1 VKLIPTRFL
10 AGAAILALVA
20 GACSSTAASPT
31 PAAGTPVPG
40 TPAPNVTPAPTPTPA
55 PVTIEWWHI
64 TTGEPGKSIFQGIA
78 DAYVAAH
85 PNVKINITV
94 LENEAFKTKLAT
106 TQQSGTSPDL
116 FQSWGGGIMQAQA
129 DAGMLKDI
137 TADIASWKDTV
148 NPGALSIYAL
158 KDKAGVSHQYGVPW
172 DMGMIGVWY
181 NKALFTKA
189 GISAPPATWTEFLA
203 DVSKLKAANI
213 VPLAIAGKDKW
224 PSMHLWTYLVLRIG
238 GADVLSKMITSGDWN
253 TDACKA
259 AGAEVLKLNALNP
272 YQPGYKSATY
282 DNEAAAVGNAQAA
295 MEVMGQWAPGV
306 QVNDSTSKK
315 GIGADLGWF
324 PFPTFDGGKG
334 AATDGVGGGNGVAV
348 GKNASPEAIDFLK
361 FFSSVYNATKLNAS
375 TPATALSPIIGTE
388 SAVTDANLQ
397 LVLAGRG
404 KATFMQLYLDQATS
418 PAMGSAINDATIA
431 LFVGASDGAK
441 VCKAISDAAAAQ

>member
-1 VKLIPTRFL
+1 MKLIPTRFL

-31 PAAGTPVPG
+31 PEPTQAPTQ
-40 TPAPNVTPAPTPTPA
+40 APNATPAPTPTPG

-78 DAYVAAH
+78 DAYMAAH

-94 LENEAFKTKLAT
+94 LENEAFKTKLT
-106 TQQSGTSPDL
+106 TTMQSGTSPDL
-116 FQSWGGGIMQAQA
+116 FQSWGGGIMAAQA
-129 DAGMLKDI
+129 DAGALQDI
-137 TADIASWKDTV
+137 TAAVAPWKDTI
-148 NPGALSIYAL
+148 NPGAMSIYSY
-158 KDKAGVSHQYGVPW
+158 KGVQYGIPW

-203 DVSKLKAANI
+203 DVSKLKAAGI
-213 VPLAIAGKDKW
+213 VPLAIAGKDMW

-238 GADVLSKMITSGDWN
+238 GSDALQQMISSGNWN
-253 TDACKA
+253 TDACTA
-259 AGAEVLKLNALNP
+259 AGAEVVKLNALDP

-306 QVNDSTSKK
+306 EANDSTSGK
-315 GIGADLGWF
+315 GLGTDLGWF
-324 PFPTFDGGKG
+324 PFPAVDGGKG
-334 AATDGVGGGNGVAV
+334 AATDGVGGGNGIAV
-348 GKNASPEAIDFLK
+348 GKNAPPEAVDFLK
-361 FFSSVYNATKLNAS
+361 FFSSVYNADKLNSS
-375 TPATALSPIIGTE
+375 TPATALSPVIGTE
-388 SAVTDANLQ
+388 DTVTDANLQ

-418 PAMGSAINDATIA
+418 PAMGTAINEATVA
-431 LFVGASDGAK
+431 LFVGASDPAK
-441 VCKAISDAAAAQ
+441 VCKAITDAAAAQ

>member
-1 VKLIPTRFL
+1 MKLIPTRFL

-20 GACSSTAASPT
+20 SACSSSGASPT
-31 PAAGTPVPG
+31 PAPVTTPAPGVATPAPLATPVVTPVPK
-40 TPAPNVTPAPTPTPA
+40 A
-55 PVTIEWWHI
+55 VTIEWWHI

-106 TQQSGTSPDL
+106 TMQSGTSPDL

-129 DAGMLKDI
+129 DAGMLQDI
-137 TADIASWKDTV
+137 TAAVAPWASTINK
-148 NPGALSIYAL
+148 GALSIYAL
-158 KDKAGVSHQYGVPW
+158 NGKQYGVPW
-172 DMGMIGVWY
+172 DMGMVGFWY

-189 GISAPPATWTEFLA
+189 GITAPPATWDEYLA
-203 DVSKLKAANI
+203 DVTKLKTAGI
-213 VPLAIAGKDKW
+213 VPLAIAGKDMW
-224 PSMHLWTYLVLRIG
+224 PSMHLWTYLALRIG
-238 GADVLSKMITSGDWN
+238 GGDAMAQMIKSGNWN

-259 AGAEVLKLNALNP
+259 AGAEVVKLNALNP
-272 YQPGYKSATY
+272 YQDGYKSATY
-282 DNEAAAVGNAQAA
+282 DNEAAAVGNAKAA
-295 MEVMGQWAPGV
+295 MELMGQWAPGV
-306 QVNDSTSKK
+306 EANDSTSKK

-324 PFPTFDGGKG
+324 PFPTVAGGKG
-334 AATDGVGGGNGVAV
+334 AATDGVGGGNGIAV
-348 GKNASPEAIDFLK
+348 GKNASPEAVDFLK

-375 TPATALSPIIGTE
+375 TPATALSPVIGTE

-418 PAMGSAINDATIA
+418 PAMGTAINEATIA
-431 LFVGASDGAK
+431 LFVGASTPDK
-441 VCKAISDAAAAQ
+441 VCAAITTAAAAQ

>member
-1 VKLIPTRFL
+1 MKLIPTRFL

-20 GACSSTAASPT
+20 GACSSNAASPT
-31 PAAGTPVPG
+31 PAPATPAPG
-40 TPAPNVTPAPTPTPA
+40 TPAPATPAVTPTPA

-106 TQQSGTSPDL
+106 TMQSGTTPDL

-137 TADIASWKDTV
+137 TADVASWKDTV

-158 KDKAGVSHQYGVPW
+158 KDKAGVSHQYGIPW

-203 DVSKLKAANI
+203 DVSKLKAAGI

-238 GADVLSKMITSGDWN
+238 GGDNLSSMITSGNWN
-253 TDACKA
+253 TDACKQ

-306 QVNDSTSKK
+306 QANDSTSKK
-315 GIGADLGWF
+315 GIGTDLGWF
-324 PFPTFDGGKG
+324 PFPTYDGGKG
-334 AATDGVGGGNGVAV
+334 AATDGVGGGNGIAV

-375 TPATALSPIIGTE
+375 NPATALSPIIGTE
-388 SAVTDANLQ
+388 SAVTDPNLQ

-418 PAMGSAINDATIA
+418 PAMGTAINDATIA

-441 VCKAISDAAAAQ
+441 TCQAITTAAAAQ